1 MADPVLLH
9 QLDARGVATLTLNRP
24 AVNNAYDGELLRKL
38 GELVEELAASPQ
50 VRLVVIR
57 ANGAHFQAGAD
68 LNWLAEVAQMDA
80 AQNHLASITTALTM
94 RRLNQLDKPTI
105 ALVQGACMGG
115 GTGLIA
121 SCDIVIAE
129 STASFAISEARWGMV
144 ATIIFPQLIGAIGI
158 RQLRRY
164 ALTCERFDA
173 TQAQTIGLVHELCAP
188 GQLDAA
194 AAPLIDSLLRV
205 APGAL
210 VLSKRSAL
218 EHSGALVTD
227 AEFARLVDEHATQR
241 QSPEAAEGLASYF
254 EKRPAKWFLP

>member
-1 MADPVLLH
+1 MVEPVLLH
-9 QLDARGVATLTLNRP
+9 QLDARGVITLTLNRP
-24 AVNNAYDGELLRKL
+24 EVNNAYDMEMLRAL
-38 GELVEELAASPQ
+38 GDVVEALAASHE
-50 VRLVVIR
+50 VRVVVIR
-57 ANGAHFQAGAD
+57 ATGAHFQAGAD
-68 LNWLAEVAQMDA
+68 LNWLAKVAQMDA
-80 AQNHLASITTALTM
+80 SQNHLASITTALTL

-115 GTGLIA
+115 GTGVIA

-129 STASFAISEARWGMV
+129 STARFAISEARWGMV

-173 TQAQTIGLVHELCAP
+173 AQARAIGLVHELCAP

-194 AAPLIDSLLRV
+194 AAPIIDSLLSV
-205 APGAL
+205 APGAMT
-210 VLSKRSAL
+210 LSKRSAL
-218 EHSGALVTD
+218 KQSDSLVTD

-241 QSPEAAEGLASYF
+241 QSAEAAEGLASYF
-254 EKRPAKWFLP
+254 EKRPANWFLP